1 LDRGGALNRE
11 GVRKQIIDV
20 GAIPRTSTPEE
31 LRAHIKAEIAN
42 WRRVREKAGIA
53 LQ

>member
-1 LDRGGALNRE
+1 
-11 GVRKQIIDV
+11 VRSQIIDV

-31 LRAHIKAEIAN
+31 MRAHIEGEIGN
-42 WRRVREKAGIA
+42 WCRVREKAGIA

>member
-1 LDRGGALNRE
+1 
-11 GVRKQIIDV
+11 VRKQITDV
-20 GAIPRTSTPEE
+20 GATPRRSTPEE
-31 LRAHIKAEIAN
+31 MRVHIEAEIAN

>member
-1 LDRGGALNRE
+1 
-11 GVRKQIIDV
+11 VRKQIIDV

-31 LRAHIKAEIAN
+31 MRVHIEAEIAN